1 MHMLKGKDIM
11 QETLFDVIKKDL
23 KKDNKNLYDIR
34 YIKTKSGRFS
44 REQFFKAAK
53 QIIMIPNLVK
63 IDSGL
68 EIHGNDWYLESGDDG
83 VLSSYKTIK
92 VEPLAGNISY
102 K

>member
-23 KKDNKNLYDIR
+23 KKNNKNLSDIR

-53 QIIMIPNLVK
+53 QITFLTHEFVIGIVGEL
-63 IDSGL
+63 
-68 EIHGNDWYLESGDDG
+68 WYNHIRNS
-83 VLSSYKTIK
+83 
-92 VEPLAGNISY
+92 AQR
-102 K
+102 